1 MPASKLTTRLFLVA
15 ESLLLVG
22 MVAAAAWLS
31 QPAEWHP
38 LVLVGLLLVIALGGE
53 WFTVETSSGILSASL
68 GAMVLAMGLLGPGPA
83 GVCGVAAIGLHSLMG
98 RRAPAQWLNNL
109 VTFGFAAFAGGLVVR
124 AVAGNV
130 AGVHSQN
137 PSQGTIFGLIL
148 LGALA
153 VLLGLNFILF
163 ALDLRVRE
171 GRSLPRLFHELF
183 LPLLPGELS
192 VGVIAVILVLAYRSV
207 GLPILFAAIPVLL
220 IFRQLTVALLRS
232 EHRAEEL
239 QARTRQLSS
248 FQWGVPSMFMEGLG
262 LRDPTALRHAAAV
275 ASYAKAMAI
284 ELGLSEDEQEVIHLS
299 GLLHDIGKFTWSD
312 RVLHPE
318 QLTDQDWAVIRRHPQ
333 DGATMV
339 GKLDGFG
346 PIADAIL
353 YHHERMDGG
362 GYPAGLIGNE
372 IPLASRIVAICTT
385 YDTMTKRE
393 TFGPPMSPE
402 DAMAELRNVAGRQLD
417 PDLVETFIALLERR
431 GPTFGQEA
439 DYKTEL
445 AFERRVK
452 KMAEPRASRPT
463 SRQRRSDDDKTASRD
478 WRAGIRNLRQRA
490 FSKS

>member
-1 MPASKLTTRLFLVA
+1 
-15 ESLLLVG
+15 
-22 MVAAAAWLS
+22 
-31 QPAEWHP
+31 
-38 LVLVGLLLVIALGGE
+38 
-53 WFTVETSSGILSASL
+53 
-68 GAMVLAMGLLGPGPA
+68 
-83 GVCGVAAIGLHSLMG
+83 
-98 RRAPAQWLNNL
+98 
-109 VTFGFAAFAGGLVVR
+109 
-124 AVAGNV
+124 
-130 AGVHSQN
+130 
-137 PSQGTIFGLIL
+137 
-148 LGALA
+148 
-153 VLLGLNFILF
+153 
-163 ALDLRVRE
+163 
-171 GRSLPRLFHELF
+171 
-183 LPLLPGELS
+183 
-192 VGVIAVILVLAYRSV
+192 
-207 GLPILFAAIPVLL
+207 
-220 IFRQLTVALLRS
+220 
-232 EHRAEEL
+232 
-239 QARTRQLSS
+239 
-248 FQWGVPSMFMEGLG
+248 MFMEGLG

-275 ASYAKAMAI
+275 ASYSKAMAI

-463 SRQRRSDDDKTASRD
+463 SRQRRSDDDKSTRRD
-478 WRAGIRNLRQRA
+478 WRSGIRNLRERA